1 MGVSATSPWAPKLS
15 PWAPKEHDGGS
26 FISDAQG
33 LAYTE
38 LQSAVSH

>member
-1 MGVSATSPWAPKLS
+1 MGVSATSPWAPKPS
-15 PWAPKEHDGGS
+15 HYAPKGHAGGS

-38 LQSAVSH
+38 LQSALSH